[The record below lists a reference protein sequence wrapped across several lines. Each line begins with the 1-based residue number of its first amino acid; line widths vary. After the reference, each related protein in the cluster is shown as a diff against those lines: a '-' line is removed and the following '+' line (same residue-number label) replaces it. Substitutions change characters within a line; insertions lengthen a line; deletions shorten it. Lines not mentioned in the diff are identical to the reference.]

1 MLISKYGNAEK
12 KDILAICQKLPEDFV
27 TFLEKYN
34 GGDTPETSFS
44 TAEISSDI
52 VAFYGIGNVKYS
64 YSSITPFE
72 ADGSHFLPIAFDS
85 FGNQI
90 VMNLE
95 NGMIAFLDHEKNAAP
110 MVLAD
115 SFKSFLSLI
124 KSKPIDPKH
133 TKPVAERE
141 KEMRARGK
149 GANISDA
156 LRALWQNEIDKYSG
170 CRQEEVLL

>member
-12 KDILAICQKLPEDFV
+12 KDILAICPKLPEDFV
-27 TFLEKYN
+27 AFLEKYN

-44 TAEISSDI
+44 VGKISSDI
-52 VAFYGIGNVKYS
+52 VAFYGVGDVKYS

-72 ADGSHFLPIAFDS
+72 VDGFHFLPIAFDS

-90 VMNLE
+90 AINLE
-95 NGMIAFLDHEKNAAP
+95 NGIIAFLDHEKGGTPVALTN
-110 MVLAD
+110 
-115 SFKSFLSLI
+115 SFKNFLSFVE
-124 KSKPIDPKH
+124 SKPIDPKH

-141 KEMRARGK
+141 KEMIARGK
-149 GANISDA
+149 GANISDS

-170 CRQEEVLL
+170 YQQEEVVL